1 MGIED
6 EDKGSGLEAA
16 KQDLQRKQNKN
27 QKRLKRKK
35 TRETRLADQRSARL
49 SLTHTHCHYFISCSL
64 VMVVCA

>member
-35 TRETRLADQRSARL
+35 PGKHGLPTSALRTPL
-49 SLTHTHCHYFISCSL
+49 SHTHCHYFISCSL